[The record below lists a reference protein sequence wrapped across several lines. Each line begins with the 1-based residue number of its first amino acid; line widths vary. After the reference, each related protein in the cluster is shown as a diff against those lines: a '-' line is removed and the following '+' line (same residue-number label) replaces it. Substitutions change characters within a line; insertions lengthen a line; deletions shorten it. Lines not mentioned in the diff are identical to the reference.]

1 MAEERSPEVADR
13 TAKPEAERIN
23 AAHATA
29 VRRMLATSSQPRK
42 TMEANV
48 ADQALKVQEKKELVP
63 KGEKTVPARYYVPVT
78 DIYEADDALTVMME
92 VPGVDRKDVEVKL
105 ENDELR
111 IEARIDFSKYEGM
124 EPLYTEY
131 NVGHFSRTFSLSQKI
146 DQEQISASLD
156 DGVLTL
162 TLKKVQAAMP
172 RRIEIN

>member
-1 MAEERSPEVADR
+1 M
-13 TAKPEAERIN
+13 
-23 AAHATA
+23 
-29 VRRMLATSSQPRK
+29 
-42 TMEANV
+42 

-78 DIYEADDALTVMME
+78 DIYEVDDALTVVME

-111 IEARIDFSKYEGM
+111 IEAQIDFSKYEGM

-131 NVGHFSRTFSLSQKI
+131 NVGHFARTFSLSQKI
-146 DQEQISASLD
+146 DQDQIAASLD

-162 TLKKVQAAMP
+162 TLKKVQAAVP